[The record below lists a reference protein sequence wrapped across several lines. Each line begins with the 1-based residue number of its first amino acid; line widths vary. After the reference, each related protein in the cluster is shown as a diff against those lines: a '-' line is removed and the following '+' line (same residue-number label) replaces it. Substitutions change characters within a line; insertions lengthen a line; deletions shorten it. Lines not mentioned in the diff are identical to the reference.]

1 MKQRLWFV
9 SDSTALGGA
18 EGYLETLLLNADQQQ
33 FELGL
38 LLPPRPATQP
48 LIDRAKA
55 HGASIATLD
64 VVHEHGL
71 SLKAVNQAVQLFRQL
86 RPDIVH
92 FVVPSPRRAAEL
104 VLGAA
109 LARVPR
115 RVITFQLV
123 TPIPRFNWLSHHLRL
138 LNRRWQYAT
147 LHAGIAVSQGNAQLL
162 LEQFGFPKRR
172 LHTIYNAVDSQRWQP
187 QPRDPATRA
196 AWQIPADV
204 PLLGVVGR
212 LSRQKG
218 HQILFEALPKLWQ
231 AQPNLHVALIG
242 EGDLADELRQAA
254 QQLPKS
260 QQIHFVGQQAN
271 MPAALAAL
279 DVFVLPSL
287 YEGLSFALLEAM
299 ASGQAIVAS
308 STDGTREAISDGI
321 QGLLVEPGQSVAL
334 AQSIGRMLSDQSL
347 NQACRQAARQ
357 RIQQQFELQTMLQR
371 TFELY
376 RAGVRG

>member
-1 MKQRLWFV
+1 MRRRLWFV

-18 EGYLETLLLNADQQQ
+18 EGYLETLLLNTDQQQ

-38 LLPPRPATQP
+38 LLPPRPATQS

-64 VVHEHGL
+64 VVHDHGL
-71 SLKAVNQAVQLFRQL
+71 SLQAINQAARLFRQL

-187 QPRDPATRA
+187 QPRDSATRK
-196 AWQIPADV
+196 AWQIPTDV

-218 HQILFEALPKLWQ
+218 HQILFDALPTLWQ

-254 QQLPKS
+254 QQLPKPN
-260 QQIHFVGQQAN
+260 QVHFVGQQAN

-308 STDGTREAISDGI
+308 STDGTREAISAGV
-321 QGLLVEPGQSVAL
+321 QGLLVEPGQSAAL
-334 AQSIGRMLSDQSL
+334 AQAIGRMLSDQAL

-376 RAGVRG
+376 SL

>member
-1 MKQRLWFV
+1 MKRRLWFV

-55 HGASIATLD
+55 HGASIASLD
-64 VVHEHGL
+64 VVHDHGL
-71 SLKAVNQAVQLFRQL
+71 SLQAVNQAAQLFRQL

-162 LEQFGFPKRR
+162 LEQFGFPKRH

-187 QPRDPATRA
+187 QPRNPATRK
-196 AWQIPADV
+196 AWHIPADV

-218 HQILFEALPKLWQ
+218 HQILFEALPTLWQ
-231 AQPNLHVALIG
+231 QLPNLHVALIG
-242 EGDLADELRQAA
+242 EGDLADELHQAA
-254 QQLPKS
+254 QQLPKP
-260 QQIHFVGQQAN
+260 QQVHFVGQQYD

-299 ASGQAIVAS
+299 ASGQAVVAS

-321 QGLLVEPGQSVAL
+321 QGLLVEPGQGTAL
-334 AQSIGRMLSDQSL
+334 AQAIGRMLSDRAL

-371 TFELY
+371 TFGLY
-376 RAGVRG
+376 S